1 MKIESIHGRQVF
13 DSRGNPTI
21 EVDVQLDSGAKGRA
35 IVPSGA
41 SVGVHEAI
49 ELRDNNPAKFLG
61 KSVYRAVDNVN
72 NILKRKLK
80 GFNANSQR
88 ELDQFMI
95 EIDGTEHKSNLGA
108 NAILG
113 VSLATAQAMANG
125 LNIPLYRYL
134 GGANA
139 NVLPMPMIQMIG
151 GGIHAGNAT
160 EVQDFLIIPVSATT
174 FSEAMEIAFNV
185 YNSTKKVYQD
195 RRIPV
200 AVSDEGG
207 FWPQFDTN
215 GTALALLTEA
225 IESAGYIPLKD
236 VSIALDIASS
246 HFYSD
251 GIYKLNSEQ
260 KEMNASQ
267 FIDLQ
272 ENWIKKYPIISL
284 EDSCAEDDWDS
295 WAQLTRRLGDKV
307 QLIGDDLFTTDIKRI
322 KKGVENKVANAVLIK
337 MNQIGTLTETLDA
350 IDMTRKAGY
359 RPVISARS
367 GETED
372 VIMVHLCVATNA
384 GQIKVGSMAR
394 SERLAKY
401 NELLRIEEDLGVRGS
416 FANPFKSRF
425 L

>member
-1 MKIESIHGRQVF
+1 MKIEHIHGRQVF

-35 IVPSGA
+35 MVPSGA
-41 SVGVHEAI
+41 SVGVHEAL
-49 ELRDNNPAKFLG
+49 ELRDNDPGKFLG
-61 KSVYRAVDNVN
+61 KSVYRAIDHVN
-72 NILKRKLK
+72 TILNRKLK

-95 EIDGTEHKSNLGA
+95 EMDGTEHKSNIGA

-125 LNIPLYRYL
+125 LNIPLYSYL
-134 GGANA
+134 GGADA

-151 GGIHAGNAT
+151 GGVHAGNAT
-160 EVQDFLIIPVSATT
+160 EVQDFLIIPVGAKT
-174 FSEAMEIAFNV
+174 FSEAMEIAYNV
-185 YNSTKKVYQD
+185 YNSTRKVFQK
-195 RRIPV
+195 RNIPI

-207 FWPQFDTN
+207 FWPQFDSN
-215 GTALALLTEA
+215 ETALSLLTEA
-225 IESAGYIPLKD
+225 IQTAGYVPSKD
-236 VSIALDIASS
+236 VCIALDIASS

-251 GIYKLNSEQ
+251 GIYKLSSEQ
-260 KEMNASQ
+260 NEMNAAQ
-267 FIDLQ
+267 FINLQ
-272 ENWIKKYPIISL
+272 ESWIKKYPIISL
-284 EDSCAEDDWDS
+284 EDSCAEDDWGS
-295 WAQLTRRLGDKV
+295 WAQLTNRLGDKV
-307 QLIGDDLFTTDIKRI
+307 QLIGDDLFTTDVKRI
-322 KKGVENKVANAVLIK
+322 EKGVENKVANAVLIK

-372 VIMVHLCVATNA
+372 TTMVHLCVATNA

-401 NELLRIEEDLGVRGS
+401 NELLRIEEELGMKGT
-416 FANPFKSRF
+416 FASRLKLGF
-425 L
+425 

>member
-1 MKIESIHGRQVF
+1 MEIEQIHARQVF

-21 EVDVQLDSGAKGRA
+21 EVDVKLNSGVKGRA

-41 SVGVHEAI
+41 SVGVHEAL
-49 ELRDNNPAKFLG
+49 ELRDNDPGKFLG
-61 KSVYRAVDNVN
+61 KSVYRAVDHVN
-72 NILKRKLK
+72 TILNRKLK
-80 GFNANSQR
+80 GFNADSQR

-95 EIDGTEHKSNLGA
+95 EIDGTEHKSNIGA

-125 LNIPLYRYL
+125 LNIPLYSYL
-134 GGANA
+134 GGPDA

-151 GGIHAGNAT
+151 GGIHAGNVT
-160 EVQDFLIIPVSATT
+160 EVQDFLIIPVGAKT
-174 FSEAMEIAFNV
+174 FSEAMEIAYNV
-185 YNSTKKVYQD
+185 YNATRKVFQK
-195 RRIPV
+195 RNIAI

-207 FWPQFDTN
+207 FWPQFDSN
-215 GTALALLTEA
+215 ETALSLLTEA
-225 IESAGYIPLKD
+225 IEAAGYIPSKD

-251 GIYKLNSEQ
+251 GIYKLSSEQ
-260 KEMNASQ
+260 KEMNAAQ

-272 ENWIKKYPIISL
+272 ESWIKKYPIISL

-295 WAQLTRRLGDKV
+295 WIQLTNRLGDKV
-307 QLIGDDLFTTDIKRI
+307 QLIGDDLFTTDVKRI
-322 KKGVENKVANAVLIK
+322 EKGVEKKAANAVLIK

-350 IDMTRKAGY
+350 IDMTRKSGY

-372 VIMVHLCVATNA
+372 TTMVHLCVATNA

-401 NELLRIEEDLGVRGS
+401 NELLRIEEELGMKGN
-416 FANPFKSRF
+416 FASRLKLGF
-425 L
+425 

>member
-1 MKIESIHGRQVF
+1 
-13 DSRGNPTI
+13 
-21 EVDVQLDSGAKGRA
+21 
-35 IVPSGA
+35 
-41 SVGVHEAI
+41 
-49 ELRDNNPAKFLG
+49 
-61 KSVYRAVDNVN
+61 
-72 NILKRKLK
+72 
-80 GFNANSQR
+80 
-88 ELDQFMI
+88 MI

-185 YNSTKKVYQD
+185 YNSTKKVFQD
-195 RRIPV
+195 RKIPV

-215 GTALALLTEA
+215 ETALALLTEA

-295 WAQLTRRLGDKV
+295 WIQLTNRLGDKV
-307 QLIGDDLFTTDIKRI
+307 QLIGDDLFTTDVKRI
-322 KKGVENKVANAVLIK
+322 QKGVENKVANAVLIK

-372 VIMVHLCVATNA
+372 TIMVHLCVATNA

-416 FANPFKSRF
+416 FANPFKSGF

>member
-1 MKIESIHGRQVF
+1 MKIKHIHGRQVF

-41 SVGVHEAI
+41 SVGVHEAL
-49 ELRDNNPAKFLG
+49 ELRDNDPGKFLG
-61 KSVYRAVDNVN
+61 KSVYRAIDHVN
-72 NILKRKLK
+72 TILNRKLK

-95 EIDGTEHKSNLGA
+95 EMDGTEHKSNIGA

-125 LNIPLYRYL
+125 LNIPLYSYL
-134 GGANA
+134 GGPDAH
-139 NVLPMPMIQMIG
+139 VLPMPMIQMIG

-160 EVQDFLIIPVSATT
+160 EVQDFLMLPVGAKT
-174 FSEAMEIAFNV
+174 FSEAMEIAYNV
-185 YNSTKKVYQD
+185 YNSTRKVFQK
-195 RRIPV
+195 RNIPI

-207 FWPQFDTN
+207 FWPQFDSN
-215 GTALALLTEA
+215 ETALSLLTEA
-225 IESAGYIPLKD
+225 IETAGYIPSKD
-236 VSIALDIASS
+236 VCIALDIASS

-251 GIYKLNSEQ
+251 GIYKLSSEQ
-260 KEMNASQ
+260 KEMNAAQ

-272 ENWIKKYPIISL
+272 ESWIKKYPIISL
-284 EDSCAEDDWDS
+284 EDSCAEDDWNS
-295 WAQLTRRLGDKV
+295 WTQLTNKLGNKV
-307 QLIGDDLFTTDIKRI
+307 QLIGDDLFTTDVKRI
-322 KKGVENKVANAVLIK
+322 EKGVEKKAANAVLIK

-372 VIMVHLCVATNA
+372 TTMVHLCVATNA

-401 NELLRIEEDLGVRGS
+401 NELLRIEEELGMKGT
-416 FANPFKSRF
+416 FASRLKLGF
-425 L
+425 

>member
-1 MKIESIHGRQVF
+1 MKIKHIHGRQVF

-41 SVGVHEAI
+41 SVGVHEAL
-49 ELRDNNPAKFLG
+49 ELRDNDPGKFLG
-61 KSVYRAVDNVN
+61 KSVYRAIDHVN
-72 NILKRKLK
+72 TILNRKLK
-80 GFNANSQR
+80 GFNAKSQR

-95 EIDGTEHKSNLGA
+95 EMDGTEHKSNIGA

-125 LNIPLYRYL
+125 LNIPLYSYL
-134 GGANA
+134 GGADA

-160 EVQDFLIIPVSATT
+160 EVQDFLIIPVGANT
-174 FSEAMEIAFNV
+174 FSEAMEIAYNV
-185 YNSTKKVYQD
+185 YNSTRKVFQN
-195 RRIPV
+195 RKIAI

-207 FWPQFDTN
+207 FWPQFDSN
-215 GTALALLTEA
+215 ETALSLLTEA
-225 IESAGYIPLKD
+225 IETAGYIPSKD
-236 VSIALDIASS
+236 VCIALDIASS

-251 GIYKLNSEQ
+251 GIYKLSSEQ
-260 KEMNASQ
+260 KEMNAAQ

-272 ENWIKKYPIISL
+272 ESWIKKYPIISL
-284 EDSCAEDDWDS
+284 EDSCAEDDWNS
-295 WAQLTRRLGDKV
+295 WTQLTNKLGNKV
-307 QLIGDDLFTTDIKRI
+307 QLIGDDLFTTDVKRI
-322 KKGVENKVANAVLIK
+322 EKGVEKKAANAVLIK

-372 VIMVHLCVATNA
+372 TTMVHLCVATNA

-401 NELLRIEEDLGVRGS
+401 NELLRIEEELGMKGT
-416 FANPFKSRF
+416 FASRLKLGF
-425 L
+425 